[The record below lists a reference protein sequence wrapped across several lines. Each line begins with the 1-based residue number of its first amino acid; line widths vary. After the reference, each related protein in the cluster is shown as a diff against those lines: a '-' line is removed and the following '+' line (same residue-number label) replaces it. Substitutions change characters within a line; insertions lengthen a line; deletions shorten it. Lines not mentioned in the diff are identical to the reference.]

1 MHTLCTCHEN
11 VKLTPNVLS
20 PFDYIFTYTLSKI
33 NGLYKHESLLQMK
46 TKDCIDMKF

>member
-20 PFDYIFTYTLSKI
+20 PVDSMSTYTLSKI
-33 NGLYKHESLLQMK
+33 NGCINMKAPNKIK